1 MRLKIG
7 NILFSI
13 YLSVFLFL
21 MRLLFIIG
29 AGGFIGSVLR
39 YLTSRLFQQCMV
51 SSFPYGTLAVN
62 IIGCFVLGVVYAL
75 AEKNA
80 IVSDEMRL
88 FLTVGIC
95 GGFTTFSTFANENM
109 SFLRD
114 GEFFQFALYASVSLL
129 LGLLALYFGNLTVK
143 LF

>member
-1 MRLKIG
+1 M
-7 NILFSI
+7 F
-13 YLSVFLFL
+13 
-21 MRLLFIIG
+21 
-29 AGGFIGSVLR
+29 
-39 YLTSRLFQQCMV
+39 

-62 IIGCFVLGVVYAL
+62 IIGCFVLGAVYAL

-95 GGFTTFSTFANENM
+95 GGFTTFSTFAYENI
-109 SFLRD
+109 SFIRD
-114 GEFFQFALYASVSLL
+114 GEFFQFALYSSVSLL
-129 LGLLALYFGNLTVK
+129 LGLLALYLGNLTVK